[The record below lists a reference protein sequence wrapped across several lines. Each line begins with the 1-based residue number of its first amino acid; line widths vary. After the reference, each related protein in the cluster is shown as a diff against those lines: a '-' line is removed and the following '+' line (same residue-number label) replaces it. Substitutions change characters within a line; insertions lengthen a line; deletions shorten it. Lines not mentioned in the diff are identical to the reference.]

1 MPMKTD
7 NPVPCSPSDLTIRGI
22 VLGFQN
28 DSITYT
34 SKKTGKEE
42 TLNRDVVVLK
52 CSFGI
57 VICRFFNPSIDVKSV
72 LSEGM
77 EVSLPISSYQIE
89 GGLKTAS
96 VRV

>member
-1 MPMKTD
+1 MKD
-7 NPVPCSPSDLTIRGI
+7 NNPIPYSDSDLVIEGL

-28 DSITYT
+28 DTLTYT
-34 SKKTGKEE
+34 SKKTGKQE
-42 TLNRDVVVLK
+42 TLVRDVVLLK

-57 VICRFFNPSIDVKSV
+57 VVCRFFNPSIDVKAV
-72 LSEGM
+72 LKEGQM
-77 EVSLPISSYQIE
+77 VKMPVSQYAIE